1 MDDDLLEDLI
11 KRRDKLN
18 DDIAKLVGEEQVE
31 TEIYYDLEQRVMAK
45 PKEPKYMTGVD
56 WLDREI
62 GGFRSGTFV
71 NLAGQSFSGKTS
83 LALKILANVAEYNK
97 AFLASLEMYENKLVD
112 KLNHLSPT
120 QKKNLIVSQKCFKI
134 EELESIMRTQ
144 AKKGVKFFVLDSRMK
159 LTVQQGEKEYQ
170 KIALLSG
177 KLASLTQELGIIV
190 ILINQTSEEDLKN
203 GRFSLKGSGD
213 QFYDSDCVLFL
224 AIAEDKKTGDEKRL
238 CFCKKDRDN
247 GKLWSCDIT
256 ETQVQVM
263 EYQEEL
269 TMEKI

>member
-1 MDDDLLEDLI
+1 MQDELLNELI
-11 KRRDKLN
+11 KKRDKLN
-18 DDIAKLVGEEQVE
+18 EDIAKLVGDEEVA
-31 TEIYYDLEQRVMAK
+31 TEVYYDLEKRVLSK
-45 PKEPKYMTGVD
+45 PREPKYMTGVE
-56 WLDREI
+56 WLDREL
-62 GGFRSGTFV
+62 GGFRSGTFI

-112 KLNHLSPT
+112 KLKHLS
-120 QKKNLIVSQKCFKI
+120 QKQKQNLIVSQKCFKI

-144 AKKGVKFFVLDSRMK
+144 SKLGVKFFVLDSRMK
-159 LTVQQGEKEYQ
+159 ITVQQGEKEYQ

-224 AIAEDKKTGDEKRL
+224 AIAKDKGSDEEKRL

-247 GKLWSCDIT
+247 GRLWSCDIT
-256 ETQVQVM
+256 EAQVEVR
-263 EYQEEL
+263 EYQE
-269 TMEKI
+269 